1 MPSGGRK
8 PLDCFDNRLHGRR
21 VVAVVENDR
30 RPTMFQ
36 DVEPS
41 RAGAQTA
48 IEACQAIAQ
57 MIQRN
62 TQAPGRGHGRQD
74 IFNLEGEQAAVRQR
88 NVDHRGNGGFLRAL
102 RENDH
107 SLPFEHGP
115 AASPA
120 MLHHYRMFT
129 AAAEEHYST
138 PTVRGHGSDQ
148 RIVRFK
154 HRVAVRPHGLD
165 EYAFDACQVLWVLTQ
180 EMPRWSPSA
189 MFVTTATSQQ
199 SKPRPSRIMP
209 PRGNLEHARIDKRVQ
224 EQTAGSLWDPRIV
237 LVNETPGHKG
247 PVGTGHAYPMS
258 KRFDQAG
265 DQSNGG
271 CLAVHASNRGDR
283 NPAGITIG
291 Q

>member
-1 MPSGGRK
+1 
-8 PLDCFDNRLHGRR
+8 
-21 VVAVVENDR
+21 
-30 RPTMFQ
+30 MFQ

-48 IEACQAIAQ
+48 IEARQAIAHT
-57 MIQRN
+57 IQRN

-88 NVDHRGNGGFLRAL
+88 NVDHRGNGGLLRAL

-138 PTVRGHGSDQ
+138 PTARGHGSDQ

-165 EYAFDACQVLWVLTQ
+165 EYAFDACQVLWGLDPGNAQVVSVGDVCDNGNVAAIEAETLANNAA
-180 EMPRWSPSA
+180 P
-189 MFVTTATSQQ
+189 
-199 SKPRPSRIMP
+199 
-209 PRGNLEHARIDKRVQ
+209 GNLEHARIDKRVQ
-224 EQTAGSLWDPRIV
+224 EQTAGSLGSRAIV